1 MQSLEQAIVIHD
13 RTLNTQNIDFDWTLK
28 TRYIDFSPCTLLVS
42 IILPAWIVFLSTL
55 WAR

>member
-13 RTLNTQNIDFDWTLK
+13 RTMNTQNIDFDWTLK